1 MKYETI
7 DGYIEAVRDEL
18 ADLPPAVRDEELAEL
33 RSLLAEDAQRR
44 GEAEA
49 VRSLGDPKEYA
60 EQLRASDDDRD
71 HSTPQGT
78 VLGMPYDFRGASV
91 ERVGARIWNP
101 ADPRIFTPRLFG
113 IGWTVN
119 FGALAVRLG
128 LIRPDDLGD
137 ESFER
142 IPRVAVTVASAV
154 PVVLALA
161 TAALMA
167 VSWSRLPA
175 EVPVHWGISGAPD
188 DFAPKALAFGGLFV
202 LTVLPALV
210 VAVRSGFK
218 RPGAR
223 ERLLSSAALA
233 LLATLGLGVTALTVA
248 DADGGASGNLT
259 LLVIVAGFVL
269 SFSLLYVPARQG
281 LRAEWREAR
290 EHEGEEAQ

>member
-7 DGYIEAVRDEL
+7 DSYIEAVRSEL
-18 ADLPPAVRDEELAEL
+18 VGFPPAARDEELAEL

-60 EQLRASDDDRD
+60 VQLRASDHERD
-71 HSTPQGT
+71 HSAPQGT
-78 VLGMPYDFRGASV
+78 LLGMPYDFRGASV

-101 ADPRIFTPRLFG
+101 ADSRIFTPRLFG

-142 IPRVAVTVASAV
+142 IPPVAVTVASAV
-154 PVVLALA
+154 PLVLALA
-161 TAALMA
+161 TAVLMA
-167 VSWSRLPA
+167 ASWSRLPA
-175 EVPVHWGISGAPD
+175 EVPVHWGVSGAPD

-210 VAVRSGFK
+210 VAVRSAFK

-223 ERLLSSAALA
+223 ERVLSSAALA
-233 LLATLGLGVTALTVA
+233 LLATLGFGLTALTVA

-259 LLVIVAGFVL
+259 LLVIAVGFAL
-269 SFSLLYVPARQG
+269 SFSLLYVPARLG

-290 EHEGEEAQ
+290 EHEGEEA